1 MQKSWQRLGIASAA
15 FWQYI
20 GGVDLETTSSR
31 KQVNAEQVDLGG
43 LTPSYIFSKRCFDFL
58 ASLVGLVLLS
68 GVFLV
73 IGILISAW

>member
-1 MQKSWQRLGIASAA
+1 M
-15 FWQYI
+15 
-20 GGVDLETTSSR
+20 ETTSSR

-73 IGILISAW
+73 IGILI